1 MGQNKS
7 LLTQFLLHLIDARLM
22 WERERAKAAL
32 TLGRHNG
39 VKAKA
44 ENGCPTPPDEKSKFN
59 VLTLQCINLNKLI
72 IHKWV

>member
-1 MGQNKS
+1 
-7 LLTQFLLHLIDARLM
+7 M